1 MIVSSAYL
9 RAPSRVLIGAACL
22 ALGALLSG
30 CANMSDGMTSAFAD
44 PAKYE
49 LYNCKQLE
57 TERKALAVKLAE
69 LQGLMNKAQGGVGG
83 PVVAEVAYRNEYI
96 AVRGQLKNA
105 DEAWAINKCRDTPPS
120 KAADTPAP
128 PLADKPAPVRSNS
141 PRSGSAIY

>member
-1 MIVSSAYL
+1 MIVPFACR
-9 RAPSRVLIGAACL
+9 RAPRLALPGAVCL
-22 ALGALLSG
+22 ALGSLLSG

-44 PAKYE
+44 PSKYD

-57 TERKALAVKLAE
+57 TERKALTVKLAE

-105 DEAWAINKCRDTPPS
+105 DAAWAINKCRDTPPS
-120 KAADTPAP
+120 KTADTPP
-128 PLADKPAPVRSNS
+128 PPVADKPASVRANPSR
-141 PRSGSAIY
+141 PGSGIY